1 MAEVLFVAG
10 LLFGLI
16 LYLEYVDPSRV
27 PKPKRTS
34 LLSDADEGAFVKLH
48 AVAVLTETTT
58 HTAPFSKRDCIWFKV
73 SIFKTALKEPA
84 SWEEPAY
91 ERAHGNILTLSD
103 GKNMILVENPKMEAV
118 IKTRLWQKK
127 INLFTATEPH
137 LPLFLKRLHLP
148 ATSGITGTDY
158 FFSEQIIDKG
168 MPLTVTGRV
177 YKAAA
182 VDFPSIETKGKN
194 CYILKGLSDK
204 VNQPI
209 VLEGFV

>member
-10 LLFGLI
+10 LLFGVI
-16 LYLEYVDPSRV
+16 LYLEYFDPKRA

-34 LLSDADEGAFVKLH
+34 LLSDADEGTFVKLH
-48 AVAVLTETTT
+48 AVGVLTETTT

-84 SWEEPAY
+84 LWEEPVY
-91 ERAHGNILTLSD
+91 ERTHGNILTLSD
-103 GKNMILVENPKMEAV
+103 GKNLILVENPKMEAV
-118 IKTRLWQKK
+118 IKTRMWQKK

-148 ATSGITGTDY
+148 ATSGITGSDY

-168 MPLTVTGRV
+168 MPLTVTGKV
-177 YKAAA
+177 YKAAV

-194 CYILKGLSDK
+194 CYILKGFSDK
-204 VNQPI
+204 LNQPT